1 MEEEGEEEEEE
12 GAPKSRAA
20 ALAPPPKSRSGSRG
34 GSSKTAPRGKSSELE
49 DEPLFEVV
57 QMIICDGCERDYELA
72 HTGLKSIPRGKW
84 HCDECIAERLN
95 TARQRLKAATADVR
109 KSASGPARK
118 KGKNSAAS
126 AAVAKESDSAS
137 DESDSAEDERIAK
150 ELNRLGDAARQKLRA
165 ALAAADRTSAS
176 GPARKKGKQSTRC

>member
-1 MEEEGEEEEEE
+1 
-12 GAPKSRAA
+12 
-20 ALAPPPKSRSGSRG
+20 
-34 GSSKTAPRGKSSELE
+34 
-49 DEPLFEVV
+49 
-57 QMIICDGCERDYELA
+57 MIICDGCERDYELA

-137 DESDSAEDERIAK
+137 DESDSAEDERIVK
-150 ELNRLGDAARQKLRA
+150 ELNGAAETQAATADLRKSA
-165 ALAAADRTSAS
+165 RVLRRRARTAPRRPWSTSLTQPLMSRTRPRMSAS
-176 GPARKKGKQSTRC
+176 RRAQPR